1 MQKYQSLEKSIKD
14 LKKPLMI
21 VAVVSVFLNLILLG
35 IGTYINLKQS
45 DESFSSFEACY
56 FGMKSIFENN
66 STKKLVHQKVL
77 DDLKATHFEVEDIT
91 LVKMVN
97 GLHCDVIA
105 KDSKGYRSYAVTL
118 EKNSKFDHLHRIF
131 DVRGQKIVSPYQW
144 RIVEGGDK

>member
-1 MQKYQSLEKSIKD
+1 
-14 LKKPLMI
+14 
-21 VAVVSVFLNLILLG
+21 
-35 IGTYINLKQS
+35 
-45 DESFSSFEACY
+45 
-56 FGMKSIFENN
+56 MKSIFENN